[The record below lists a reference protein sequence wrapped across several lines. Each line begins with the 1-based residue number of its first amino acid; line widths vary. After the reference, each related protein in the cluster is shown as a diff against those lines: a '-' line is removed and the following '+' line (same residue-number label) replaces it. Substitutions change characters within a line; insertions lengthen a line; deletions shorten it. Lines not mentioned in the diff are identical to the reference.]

1 MKLMAKITSGLLA
14 LALAVSLSACGSSNQ
29 SSAISHSSPVS
40 SQIIVEAPASAASST
55 PSPSSE
61 TSTVLN
67 ESDSTAF
74 DINSIPEYS
83 GNPYTSINDN
93 IPFFRSSDMTTD
105 AFEEYSPLDSLGR
118 CGVAYANICNDLMPT
133 GDRESISEVKPTGWV
148 NNSYDFVDG
157 GYLYNR
163 CHLIGFQ
170 LAGEN
175 ANERNLITG
184 TRSMNV
190 DGMLPFENMVADYV
204 QETGNHVLYRV
215 TPIFKGDNLVS
226 SGVLMEALSVED
238 RGAGIE
244 FCVYCY
250 NVQDGVTIDYATG
263 DNYAA
268 AGSAKPT
275 EPPVTQQPSGAGN
288 TVETHSYVLNTNTK
302 KFHYPDCRSVKQ
314 MSDKNRQDVVANR
327 EELIAQGYDPCGNC
341 NP

>member
-1 MKLMAKITSGLLA
+1 MKLSARIASGLLA
-14 LALAVSLSACGSSNQ
+14 FLMAISLTACGSAD
-29 SSAISHSSPVS
+29 SSTSPAPSPSIS
-40 SQIIVEAPASAASST
+40 SQISTETTAPSIAQDATAS
-55 PSPSSE
+55 PSPLAPTQIVSPPLDLS
-61 TSTVLN
+61 
-67 ESDSTAF
+67 
-74 DINSIPEYS
+74 SIPAYS
-83 GNPYTSINDN
+83 GSPYVAVNDN
-93 IPFFRSSDMTTD
+93 VPFFGSGEMTTA

-118 CGVAYANICNDLMPT
+118 CGVAYANICIDLMPT
-133 GDRESISEVKPTGWV
+133 EDRESISEVKPTGWI
-148 NNSYDFVDG
+148 NNSYDCVDG

-175 ANERNLITG
+175 ANELNLITG

-215 TPIFKGDNLVS
+215 TPIFEGKNLVA

-238 RGAGIE
+238 NGEGIQ

-250 NVQDGVTIDYATG
+250 NVQDGVVIDYATG
-263 DNYAA
+263 DNYAEG
-268 AGSAKPT
+268 GSSAPT
-275 EPPVTQQPSGAGN
+275 APPVVQYESPNQG
-288 TVETHSYVLNTNTK
+288 TVQTRSYVLNTNSK
-302 KFHYPDCRSVKQ
+302 KFHYPDCGSVKQ